1 MQKQI
6 INLGYMNGMTSEQID
21 NLKQLKS
28 RAIVGTLKHE
38 EKFNCDHRYEFD
50 VEMEEE
56 IVTIKYAVDS
66 GD

>member
-1 MQKQI
+1 MEKQI
-6 INLGYMNGMTSEQID
+6 INLGYMNGMTSEQMD
-21 NLKQLKS
+21 NLRDLKS
-28 RAIVGTLKHE
+28 RAIPGTHKHE

-50 VEMEEE
+50 VEMEGE